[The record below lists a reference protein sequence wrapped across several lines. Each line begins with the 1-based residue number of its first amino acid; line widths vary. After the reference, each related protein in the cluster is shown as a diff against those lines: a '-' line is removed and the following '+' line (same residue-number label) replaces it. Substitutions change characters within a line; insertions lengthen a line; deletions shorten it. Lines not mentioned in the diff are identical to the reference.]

1 MIIVNKSVT
10 IRKIGKFY
18 NVFDQDV
25 YIIFYFF
32 NYKITN
38 GRIGFPESSFNKVIN
53 VLEENK
59 ISYIIKGNG
68 TTPDII
74 HNTSP
79 NNYEKFLKKG
89 ILNYGKF
96 EKMKLL
102 EEKIINLSNKD
113 IDKIIKF
120 IEEL

>member
-1 MIIVNKSVT
+1 MSSVI

-18 NVFDQDV
+18 NVFDEDV

-38 GRIGFPESSFNKVIN
+38 GRIGFPETSFNKVIN
-53 VLEENK
+53 TLEENQ
-59 ISYIIKGNG
+59 INYIVKGNG
-68 TTPDII
+68 IVEDII
-74 HNTSP
+74 QKYNN
-79 NNYEKFLKKG
+79 NNYDKFLKKG
-89 ILNYGKF
+89 LLSYEKF
-96 EKMKLL
+96 EKTKLL
-102 EEKIINLSNKD
+102 EEKIINLSNED